1 VNYQQLLKRSR
12 NGVALFWDITD
23 RSKQSL
29 SLGLPGGALTSTV
42 CPRGGCSNYIP
53 NLRGG
58 EPERNIRANGRPW
71 KNSDICI
78 THHVWY
84 GLKFFHFTDRILLL
98 LDWREQQHGF
108 GLEDGSAA

>member
-1 VNYQQLLKRSR
+1 MNYQQLLKRSR

-58 EPERNIRANGRPW
+58 EPERNIRGERQAMEKLGYLYHTPRL
-71 KNSDICI
+71 
-78 THHVWY
+78 VWPNV
-84 GLKFFHFTDRILLL
+84 FSFH
-98 LDWREQQHGF
+98 
-108 GLEDGSAA
+108 